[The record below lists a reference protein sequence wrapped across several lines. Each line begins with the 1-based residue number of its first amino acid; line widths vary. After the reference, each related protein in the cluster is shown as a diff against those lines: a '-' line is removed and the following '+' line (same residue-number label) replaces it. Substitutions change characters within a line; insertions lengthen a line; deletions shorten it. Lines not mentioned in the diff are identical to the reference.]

1 MSEGEDLLREALDH
15 IDAAIHLLRKYAK
28 LSPEK
33 AESVEDIIMLLED
46 AGEELESMIG
56 ES

>member
-1 MSEGEDLLREALDH
+1 VSEGEELLREALDH
-15 IDAAIHLLRKYAK
+15 IDAAIDLLRRYAR

-46 AGEELESMIG
+46 AGEELESVVE